1 MPCKFAG
8 HFYFFFNWR
17 LGLGK
22 NAYICTETD
31 NNMEKPRYDILDG
44 LRGVAAL
51 MVLLYHVFNDAKSFF
66 VWPAPVN
73 EFYHGFLGVD
83 FFFILS
89 GFVMGYA
96 YDERLARPTPV
107 PSRDGGES
115 LTFWGFVKRRLIRLH
130 PMVVMGVLIG
140 VVAFII
146 PGCTKW
152 DGSAV
157 PVETLM
163 WATLLALFLIPA
175 PSGMDVRGNTEAFP
189 LNGPHW
195 SLFFEY
201 LGSLLYGMLLHR
213 LSTKWLR
220 VWVACGIVSLATYA
234 LFQEDGGVAYGWS
247 SEPMNLLGGA
257 LRMLYAYPMGL
268 LMARMFRKRKPEPLH
283 GPVFLFCC
291 LALVVLLG
299 FPLFGGKDTETIFQ
313 LICIFSFFPG
323 IIWIGARGVV
333 QGRQQQAVSFLGR
346 LSYPLYAVHF
356 PLIYL
361 YITWV
366 GKDGHPYEGYSQP
379 WLAALITIGASVLVA
394 TLCLL
399 FYDEPIRRKLSR
411 K

>member
-1 MPCKFAG
+1 
-8 HFYFFFNWR
+8 
-17 LGLGK
+17 
-22 NAYICTETD
+22 
-31 NNMEKPRYDILDG
+31 MEKPRYDILDG
-44 LRGVAAL
+44 LRGVAAM

-96 YDERLARPTPV
+96 YDNRLTPN
-107 PSRDGGES
+107 PSPVDEGKKM
-115 LTFWGFVKRRLIRLH
+115 TFWGFVKRRFIRLH
-130 PMVVMGVLIG
+130 PMVVMGALLG
-140 VVAFII
+140 LVAFII
-146 PGCTKW
+146 QGCTKW
-152 DGSAV
+152 DGTEVGLEAV
-157 PVETLM
+157 L

-213 LSTKWLR
+213 LPTKWLR

-268 LMARMFRKRKPEPLH
+268 LMARMFRRRKPEPLH
-283 GPVFLFCC
+283 GPVFLFCSV
-291 LALVVLLG
+291 ALVVLLG

-366 GKDGHPYEGYSQP
+366 SCDGQPYEGYSQP
-379 WLAALITIGASVLVA
+379 WVKAVITIAASLLLA

-399 FYDEPIRRKLSR
+399 FYDEPLRKRLGG

>member
-1 MPCKFAG
+1 
-8 HFYFFFNWR
+8 
-17 LGLGK
+17 
-22 NAYICTETD
+22 
-31 NNMEKPRYDILDG
+31 MERPRYDNLDG

-66 VWPAPVN
+66 VWPTPVP

-96 YDERLARPTPV
+96 YDERLTPAS
-107 PSRDGGES
+107 PLTPLPGERGT

-130 PMVVMGVLIG
+130 PMVVMGVLLG
-140 VVAFII
+140 AVAFIFQ
-146 PGCTKW
+146 GCTKW
-152 DGSAV
+152 DGSV
-157 PVETLM
+157 VSMETVM
-163 WATLLALFLIPA
+163 WAALLALFLIPA
-175 PSGMDVRGNTEAFP
+175 PGGLDVRGNTEAFP

-201 LGSLLYGMLLHR
+201 IGSLLYGLLLHR
-213 LSTKWLR
+213 LPTRWLR
-220 VWVACGIVSLATYA
+220 VWVTCGIVSLATYA

-247 SEPMNLLGGA
+247 VEPKNLAGGA

-268 LMARMFRKRKPEPLH
+268 LMARMFRKRQPKPIRGH
-283 GPVFLFCC
+283 VFLLSSFG
-291 LALVVLLG
+291 LVALLG
-299 FPLFGGKDTETIFQ
+299 LPLFGGKESETIYQF
-313 LICIFSFFPG
+313 ICLFSFFPA
-323 IIWIGARGVV
+323 IIWFAARGIVT
-333 QGRQQQAVSFLGR
+333 GWRQKAVSFLGR

-366 GKDGHPYEGYSQP
+366 EKNGNPYQGYSQP
-379 WLAALITIGASVLVA
+379 WLPAIITIAASLLIA

-399 FYDEPIRRKLSR
+399 LYDEPLRKRLSR

>member
-1 MPCKFAG
+1 
-8 HFYFFFNWR
+8 
-17 LGLGK
+17 
-22 NAYICTETD
+22 
-31 NNMEKPRYDILDG
+31 MEKPRYDILDG
-44 LRGVAAL
+44 LRGVAAM

-96 YDERLARPTPV
+96 YDNRLTPN
-107 PSRDGGES
+107 PSPVDEGKKM
-115 LTFWGFVKRRLIRLH
+115 TFWGFVKRRFIRLH
-130 PMVVMGVLIG
+130 PMVVMGALLG
-140 VVAFII
+140 LVAFII
-146 PGCTKW
+146 QGCTKW
-152 DGSAV
+152 DGTEVGLEAV
-157 PVETLM
+157 L

-291 LALVVLLG
+291 LAQEGTVGSDSCSIKSLTDL
-299 FPLFGGKDTETIFQ
+299 PLFT
-313 LICIFSFFPG
+313 
-323 IIWIGARGVV
+323 
-333 QGRQQQAVSFLGR
+333 R
-346 LSYPLYAVHF
+346 LPL
-356 PLIYL
+356 
-361 YITWV
+361 
-366 GKDGHPYEGYSQP
+366 ESN
-379 WLAALITIGASVLVA
+379 
-394 TLCLL
+394 
-399 FYDEPIRRKLSR
+399 
-411 K
+411 

>member
-1 MPCKFAG
+1 
-8 HFYFFFNWR
+8 
-17 LGLGK
+17 
-22 NAYICTETD
+22 
-31 NNMEKPRYDILDG
+31 MERPRYDILDG

-66 VWPAPVN
+66 VWPTPVG
-73 EFYHGFLGVD
+73 EFYHSFLGVD

-96 YDERLARPTPV
+96 YDERWLATAQ
-107 PSRDGGES
+107 PSRGEA
-115 LTFWGFVKRRLIRLH
+115 LTFWGFVRRRLIRLH
-130 PMVVMGVLIG
+130 PMVVMGVILG

-146 PGCTKW
+146 QGCTKW
-152 DGSAV
+152 DGSVVSIEAV
-157 PVETLM
+157 M
-163 WATLLALFLIPA
+163 WAMLLALFLIPA
-175 PSGMDVRGNTEAFP
+175 PSGLDVRGNTEAFP

-201 LGSLLYGMLLHR
+201 IGSLLYGLLLHR

-247 SEPMNLLGGA
+247 SEPKNLAGGA

-268 LMARMFRKRKPEPLH
+268 LMARMFRKRQPKPIN
-283 GPVFLFCC
+283 GPVFL
-291 LALVVLLG
+291 LSSLGVVALLG
-299 FPLFGGKDTETIFQ
+299 LPLFGGKDTETIYQ
-313 LICIFSFFPG
+313 LVCLFSFFPA
-323 IIWIGARGVV
+323 IIWFGARGIVT
-333 QGRQQQAVSFLGR
+333 GWRQRAVSFLGR
-346 LSYPLYAVHF
+346 LSYPLYVVHF

-361 YITWV
+361 YISWV
-366 GKDGHPYEGYSQP
+366 KREGYTYEGFSQP
-379 WLAALITIGASVLVA
+379 WAPAIITIVVSILIA

-399 FYDEPIRRKLSR
+399 FYDEPLRKRLSR

>member
-1 MPCKFAG
+1 
-8 HFYFFFNWR
+8 
-17 LGLGK
+17 
-22 NAYICTETD
+22 
-31 NNMEKPRYDILDG
+31 MEKPRYDILDG
-44 LRGVAAL
+44 LRGVAAM

-96 YDERLARPTPV
+96 YDNRLTPN
-107 PSRDGGES
+107 PSPVDEGKKM
-115 LTFWGFVKRRLIRLH
+115 TFWGVVKRRFIRLH
-130 PMVVMGVLIG
+130 PMVVMGALLG
-140 VVAFII
+140 LVAFII
-146 PGCTKW
+146 QGCTKW
-152 DGSAV
+152 DGTEVGLEAV
-157 PVETLM
+157 L

-283 GPVFLFCC
+283 GPVFLFCSV
-291 LALVVLLG
+291 ALVVLLG

-366 GKDGHPYEGYSQP
+366 SSDGQPYEGYSQP
-379 WLAALITIGASVLVA
+379 WVKAVITIAASLLLA

-399 FYDEPIRRKLSR
+399 FYDEPLRKRLGG

>member
-1 MPCKFAG
+1 
-8 HFYFFFNWR
+8 
-17 LGLGK
+17 
-22 NAYICTETD
+22 
-31 NNMEKPRYDILDG
+31 MERPRYDILDG

-66 VWPAPVN
+66 VWPTPVG
-73 EFYHGFLGVD
+73 EFYHSFLGVD

-96 YDERLARPTPV
+96 YDERWLATAQ
-107 PSRDGGES
+107 PSRGEA
-115 LTFWGFVKRRLIRLH
+115 LTFLGFVRRRLIRLH
-130 PMVVMGVLIG
+130 PMVVMGVILG

-146 PGCTKW
+146 QGCTKW
-152 DGSAV
+152 DGSVVSIEAV
-157 PVETLM
+157 M
-163 WATLLALFLIPA
+163 WAMLLALFLIPA
-175 PSGMDVRGNTEAFP
+175 PSGLDVRGNTEAFP

-201 LGSLLYGMLLHR
+201 IGSLLYGLLLHR

-247 SEPMNLLGGA
+247 SEPKNLAGGA

-268 LMARMFRKRKPEPLH
+268 LMARMFRKRQPKPIN
-283 GPVFLFCC
+283 GPVFL
-291 LALVVLLG
+291 LSSLGVVALLG
-299 FPLFGGKDTETIFQ
+299 LPLFGGKDTETIYQ
-313 LICIFSFFPG
+313 LVCLFSFFPA
-323 IIWIGARGVV
+323 IIWFGARGIVT
-333 QGRQQQAVSFLGR
+333 GWRQRAVSFLGR
-346 LSYPLYAVHF
+346 LSYPLYVVHF

-361 YITWV
+361 YISWV
-366 GKDGHPYEGYSQP
+366 KREGYTYEGFSQP
-379 WLAALITIGASVLVA
+379 WAPAIITIVVSILIA

-399 FYDEPIRRKLSR
+399 FYDEPLRKRLSR

>member
-1 MPCKFAG
+1 MSIFAAQKSG
-8 HFYFFFNWR
+8 N
-17 LGLGK
+17 
-22 NAYICTETD
+22 D
-31 NNMEKPRYDILDG
+31 MERQRYDILDG

-73 EFYHGFLGVD
+73 EFYHSFLGVD

-96 YDERLARPTPV
+96 YDERLTP
-107 PSRDGGES
+107 GS
-115 LTFWGFVKRRLIRLH
+115 LTPNPSPVGEGNSMSFWGFIKRRLIRLH
-130 PMVVMGVLIG
+130 PMVVMGVLLG

-146 PGCTKW
+146 QGCTKW
-152 DGSAV
+152 DGSEVTTEAV
-157 PVETLM
+157 M
-163 WATLLALFLIPA
+163 WVTLLALFLIPA
-175 PSGMDVRGNTEAFP
+175 PSGLDVRGNTEAFP

-201 LGSLLYGMLLHR
+201 IGSLLYGLLLHR
-213 LSTKWLR
+213 LPTKWLR
-220 VWVACGIVSLATYA
+220 VWVACGIVSIAAYA
-234 LFQEDGGVAYGWS
+234 LLQEGGGVAYGWS
-247 SEPMNLLGGA
+247 SEPQNLFGGA

-268 LMARMFRKRKPEPLH
+268 LMARMFRKRQPRPLH
-283 GPVFLFCC
+283 GHIFLLSS
-291 LALVVLLG
+291 LALVVMLAMPSL
-299 FPLFGGKDTETIFQ
+299 GGKVADTIYQ
-313 LICIFSFFPG
+313 LICLLSLFPA
-323 IIWIGARGVV
+323 IIWFAARGTVL
-333 QGRQQQAVSFLGR
+333 GWRQKAVSFLGR

-379 WLAALITIGASVLVA
+379 WIPAVITIVASLLIA
-394 TLCLL
+394 TLCLI
-399 FYDEPIRRKLSR
+399 FYDEPIRKRLSR